1 MMYKNR
7 IFYLSILLSVAAH
20 LFWLSAVK
28 VVATKEA
35 RQRIKFSQI
44 SFLGPLTEKA
54 SALEVGIALRER
66 TFLEKRNLI
75 MAQGAF
81 TAVRSAIYAA
91 GRRTQEQEKAR
102 PFGDRKMTPFIEE
115 ALSGSKLEP
124 V

>member
-1 MMYKNR
+1 M
-7 IFYLSILLSVAAH
+7 
-20 LFWLSAVK
+20 VK
-28 VVATKEA
+28 VVATKEV

-66 TFLEKRNLI
+66 TFLEKRNLR

-81 TAVRSAIYAA
+81 TAARSAIYTA
-91 GRRTQEQEKAR
+91 GRRTQGQEKAW
-102 PFGDRKMTPFIEE
+102 PLGDRKMTPFIEE